1 MSTIPARASR
11 TQQYPMQVDD
21 VDDVPDNYYPQ
32 RRPSSAIRYT
42 TTEGHQVIE
51 RGNKRIVIHDEP
63 PPRRKVHWSLIFGI
77 GMVSMLVLWLI
88 GTTALNFW
96 SVTQDDLHYGRP
108 RTFQIDQRV
117 GHSDDTTPSHF
128 IAVNLN
134 RHIEVIEFP
143 GGDAT
148 HAKVYF
154 AMTLV
159 GDGQDLAVVSLAFKD
174 VNGDGKPDMIVT
186 VNDTHAVFINDNG
199 QFRSLKQGEQ
209 ISF

>member
-1 MSTIPARASR
+1 MSNIPARASR
-11 TQQYPMQVDD
+11 TQQYPIQTDD
-21 VDDVPDNYYPQ
+21 IDEVPDDYYPQ

-42 TTEGHQVIE
+42 TTEGHRVIE
-51 RGNKRIVIHDEP
+51 RGNKRIIIHDEP
-63 PPRRKVHWSLIFGI
+63 PPTRKVHWSLIFGI
-77 GMVSMLVLWLI
+77 GMAAMLTLWLL
-88 GTTALNFW
+88 GSMALNFW
-96 SVTQDDLHYGRP
+96 NVTQDDWHYGRP

-143 GGDAT
+143 GGDAS

-159 GDGQDLAVVSLAFKD
+159 GDGQDLAVVNLAFKD

-186 VNDTHAVFINDNG
+186 VNDTHAVFINDSG